1 MLLRLHQA
9 VKLALASLVL
19 LASFGSGPATAA
31 AILPPLAAINLDGRP
46 FRFDAPG
53 LRPAVINVWATWCP
67 PCRNEMASLQRLA
80 ANLKPDGV
88 AVVALSVDTDHNLVR
103 EFVLKYG
110 IKIPTPIATTPRE
123 AMSALDVSALPVTLY
138 VDAGGRIVGRNIGQ
152 RDWSDEA
159 SAQDVRRALSVPQR
173 ATR

>member
-9 VKLALASLVL
+9 AKLALASLVL
-19 LASFGSGPATAA
+19 LAAFELRAASAPA
-31 AILPPLAAINLDGRP
+31 IMPPLTAIDLDGKP
-46 FRFDAPG
+46 FRFDVPG

-80 ANLKPDGV
+80 ANLKQDGV

-110 IKIPTPIATTPRE
+110 IKIPTPIATTPRQ

-138 VDAGGRIVGRNIGQ
+138 VDADGRIVGRNVGQ

-159 SAQDVRRALSVPQR
+159 SAQEVRRTLLTPRGSSR
-173 ATR
+173 

>member
-1 MLLRLHQA
+1 MFLRLHQV
-9 VKLALASLVL
+9 VKLAFASLVL
-19 LASFGSGPATAA
+19 LASVELGAA
-31 AILPPLAAINLDGRP
+31 STTPVMPPLAAIDLDGKP
-46 FRFDAPG
+46 FSFGAPG
-53 LRPAVINVWATWCP
+53 LGPAVINVWATWCP
-67 PCRNEMASLQRLA
+67 PCRNEMASLQQLA
-80 ANLKPDGV
+80 ANLKQDGV

-110 IKIPTPIATTPRE
+110 IRIPTPIATTPRQ

-138 VDAGGRIVGRNIGQ
+138 VDADGRIVGRNIGQ